1 MSGLV
6 VNETIAGRELRPR
19 TCWVVSVPKR
29 QTVLGYVVESPRRQ
43 SEAVGRPAAT
53 PRYLAIKQ
61 FVRLVGIRLSLWDP
75 MV

>member
-1 MSGLV
+1 MPGSVASGSIV
-6 VNETIAGRELRPR
+6 SRELRPR
-19 TCWVVSVPKR
+19 TCWMVSVRER

-43 SEAVGRPAAT
+43 SEAVGRPAAM

-61 FVRLVGIRLSLWDP
+61 SVRLVGIRLSLWDP